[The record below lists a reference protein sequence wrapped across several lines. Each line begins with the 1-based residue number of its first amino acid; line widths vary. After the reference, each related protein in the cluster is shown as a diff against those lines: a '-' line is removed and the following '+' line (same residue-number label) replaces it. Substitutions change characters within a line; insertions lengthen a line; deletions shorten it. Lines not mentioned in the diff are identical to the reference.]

1 MLSRLIIMFDERRQR
16 MKHVLMIALL
26 MCASVGQALA
36 EEITLFNSDGAAIAY
51 IDTDEMTVYLWEGQ
65 PVAYLEKGS
74 VWGFNG
80 DHLGWFT
87 KGIIRDH
94 DGYAVGCIKDAVSM
108 LYKLE
113 PLKGLKKLKPLK
125 SLQKLEPLKPLDKDK
140 WSTTPLSLFL
150 AGES

>member
-1 MLSRLIIMFDERRQR
+1 
-16 MKHVLMIALL
+16 MKHIMMILML
-26 MCASVGQALA
+26 MCVCVGSTLA

-51 IDTDEMTVYLWEGQ
+51 MDTGDEMTIYLWNGQ
-65 PVAYLEKGS
+65 PVGYLEKGS

-80 DHLGWFT
+80 EHLGWFA
-87 KGIIRDH
+87 KGIITDH

-125 SLQKLEPLKPLDKDK
+125 SLQELEPLKPLEKHQ
-140 WSTTPLSLFL
+140 WSITPLSLFL
-150 AGES
+150 AAGEK